1 MSKYAGQ
8 RVLRVGAETQRSQ
21 RNSFVCFLATPARP
35 LPLLTSPF
43 PPAATCPNDCSGR
56 GLCRTLTDIATA
68 GKPVFV
74 ESLAG
79 TNVYTGFSRPY
90 DYRLWDAQQGTACVC
105 DPGYGGSDCSLRQC
119 PMGNDPL
126 TTTPQTCG
134 GKKCQNEYQAFS
146 VDGNQGK
153 YSAIDGS
160 VVSLPGTYRIVF
172 TDFTG
177 IKYTTDEFQLTTWA
191 TLTTNASGVATQT
204 QNEMNVKIALEALPN
219 NVTGQ
224 VVVTTDA
231 TYQGGPAEKN
241 QYRLGVYFATKS
253 GNIPDMQVIWDGVS
267 NAATKRSY
275 VFQPG
280 SPVTKFY
287 YPAVVTAS
295 DPLFASIVVYPV
307 DQTLYGLN
315 RYWLGVQSS
324 TGQSARSGT
333 LTDPSAAHTTALAAA
348 ETAIASALN
357 AIPAVVKDLGAP
369 FAGDRNV
376 IAESVTTIGG
386 AQFIPV
392 RVAMPSKQ
400 FGGNK
405 IEYFFCANSDKTGMC
420 KAGSS
425 FGTTVSTTST
435 LQTDGSPAYAV
446 SLGDVSDGNQE
457 YVTCSNRGICDYS
470 SGLCKCFS
478 GYTSVA
484 CGTQSTLAK

>member
-1 MSKYAGQ
+1 ME
-8 RVLRVGAETQRSQ
+8 RTRSPHPHP
-21 RNSFVCFLATPARP
+21 RPA
-35 LPLLTSPF
+35 
-43 PPAATCPNDCSGR
+43 PAATCPNDCSGR
-56 GLCRTLTDIATA
+56 GLCRTLTDIASA
-68 GKPVFV
+68 GTPVFV
-74 ESLAG
+74 ESLAS
-79 TNVYTGFSRPY
+79 TNVYTGFSSPY

-105 DPGYGGSDCSLRQC
+105 DPGYGGIDCSLRQC

-146 VDGNQGK
+146 VDGNQGQ
-153 YSAIDGS
+153 YSPVDGS

-177 IKYTTDEFQLTTWA
+177 SKFTTDEFQLTTWA
-191 TLTTNASGVATQT
+191 SSTSANATTTHT
-204 QNEMNVKIALEALPN
+204 QNEMNVKNALESLPN

-224 VVVTTDA
+224 VVVTTDS
-231 TYQGGPAEKN
+231 TYQGGPVEKN

-253 GNIPDMQVIWDGVS
+253 GNIPDMQVTWDKIS

-287 YPAVVTAS
+287 YPAVVTNS
-295 DPLFASIVVYPV
+295 DPLFASVVVYPV

-324 TGQSARSGT
+324 TGQVARGAT
-333 LTDPSAAHTTALAAA
+333 LTAGTPAHTTALAAA

-357 AIPAVVKDLGAP
+357 AIPAIIKDLGAP

-376 IAESVTTIGG
+376 IAESVVSIGG

-405 IEYFFCANSDKTGMC
+405 IEYFFCSNSDKTGMC
-420 KAGSS
+420 KAGSA
-425 FGTTVSTTST
+425 FGSTTGGSTVS
-435 LQTDGSPAYAV
+435 TDGSPAYAV

-478 GYTSVA
+478 GYTSIA
-484 CGTQSTLAK
+484 CGTQSTLSK